1 MQQKQTA
8 AEKTEENKAC
18 FAVAICFAVTQS
30 VTILKGLFES
40 EAQTHTK
47 QMDETT
53 YKWYMLVCSWTSIA
67 LLYLQDQEDRGGPH
81 RPERTTATKYQ
92 S

>member
-53 YKWYMLVCSWTSIA
+53 YK
-67 LLYLQDQEDRGGPH
+67 
-81 RPERTTATKYQ
+81 
-92 S
+92 

>member
-30 VTILKGLFES
+30 ATILKGLFER

-53 YKWYMLVCSWTSIA
+53 YK
-67 LLYLQDQEDRGGPH
+67 
-81 RPERTTATKYQ
+81 
-92 S
+92 